1 MIVNGRKMPVCTDS
15 VDFSKDT
22 DDSVGYVYK
31 WTYKGP
37 VKKVIGKYYI
47 GRRLKRGEIED
58 YNHSG
63 THNQFNH
70 YFNLP
75 ESKFHYE
82 ILHSSDEWV
91 NVKNKEA
98 DLLEKCVGIDPD
110 CWNLHKPTKELEDND
125 EQLDLI
131 FDRIQNSIIKRK
143 KKDGSQYYNGH
154 YEVETI
160 KYSELSDVEF
170 YQTRDQDVI
179 PKHRQT
185 ITNKINMAGSIVNT
199 DPIITLQDR
208 DPSELL
214 EHEGGDISID
224 GNHTYLGI
232 GKSKHRKYVKRI
244 LIPYEDHKFLTDLD
258 IDALTGYLN
267 GGPDEVEEPNNL
279 QKGVDYCVNEYEANN
294 NYKSK
299 RVKERLLKMKFDDK
313 QVGKIIRMAKKEIAR
328 RIQNKKQKGILITY
342 GEGSSV
348 DMKHPRI
355 KDFMRKY
362 DNIDRGGTKMAFV
375 IRSGSPILDRFL
387 YEVLELEEKWFNDDT
402 ETREQVSKITVGITH
417 SEPYTKQQWDY
428 NPKLKQKFERISD
441 WLDDRGLEVQ
451 IVYKEVQPVFR
462 SKTQKI

>member
-170 YQTRDQDVI
+170 YQLV
-179 PKHRQT
+179 
-185 ITNKINMAGSIVNT
+185 
-199 DPIITLQDR
+199 
-208 DPSELL
+208 
-214 EHEGGDISID
+214 
-224 GNHTYLGI
+224 
-232 GKSKHRKYVKRI
+232 
-244 LIPYEDHKFLTDLD
+244 
-258 IDALTGYLN
+258 
-267 GGPDEVEEPNNL
+267 
-279 QKGVDYCVNEYEANN
+279 
-294 NYKSK
+294 
-299 RVKERLLKMKFDDK
+299 
-313 QVGKIIRMAKKEIAR
+313 
-328 RIQNKKQKGILITY
+328 
-342 GEGSSV
+342 
-348 DMKHPRI
+348 
-355 KDFMRKY
+355 
-362 DNIDRGGTKMAFV
+362 TKM
-375 IRSGSPILDRFL
+375 
-387 YEVLELEEKWFNDDT
+387 
-402 ETREQVSKITVGITH
+402 
-417 SEPYTKQQWDY
+417 
-428 NPKLKQKFERISD
+428 
-441 WLDDRGLEVQ
+441 
-451 IVYKEVQPVFR
+451 
-462 SKTQKI
+462 